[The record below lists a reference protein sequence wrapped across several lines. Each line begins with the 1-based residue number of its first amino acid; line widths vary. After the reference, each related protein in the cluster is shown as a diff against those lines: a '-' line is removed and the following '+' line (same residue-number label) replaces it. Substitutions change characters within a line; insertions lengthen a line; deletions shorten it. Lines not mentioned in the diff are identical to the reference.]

1 MYGESPEKGNGDV
14 FAPQHI
20 PVILS
25 IAQQQQCTQSVY
37 FVFRQQRNYA
47 TRVAKCINNRKKERT
62 KNKKPQLERQGGK
75 VDPIGKETLL
85 HLLDLHSSI
94 KFLSSQM
101 NEARSFF
108 FFFFFFKGV
117 ALAGHCAIASDDKI
131 NIVTS
136 ALSKFDISLYVRR
149 PGSL

>member
-1 MYGESPEKGNGDV
+1 
-14 FAPQHI
+14 
-20 PVILS
+20 
-25 IAQQQQCTQSVY
+25 
-37 FVFRQQRNYA
+37 
-47 TRVAKCINNRKKERT
+47 
-62 KNKKPQLERQGGK
+62 
-75 VDPIGKETLL
+75 
-85 HLLDLHSSI
+85 
-94 KFLSSQM
+94 M